1 MAPTEIPERDTE
13 AGQPIS
19 NGTTAAAP
27 ECAKD
32 AKVGKATCLDRVWIG
47 ILLGVVAVVA
57 IAGITVTLVL
67 ERQKADMPKY
77 DDDNYNNSNDNQ
89 GSSILQEYPFVISP
103 SSETGPYASVE
114 DLRQD
119 MEALV
124 KTFANTVI
132 LEQASRNHNNY
143 HLAISESMPDAL
155 AMTEAAPSSS
165 SEKAASSS
173 SESFEGVSDFETYQ
187 HEAGVVKDDLVKS
200 NGEFVFA
207 GVNNRIEI
215 WDVEG
220 EITNSWT
227 MRTEDN
233 SDISDSYNINA
244 LVMNPEGNRLVVIG
258 TDYNRYTKSVVND
271 FGQTQVI
278 LFGIEGSVLTEIS
291 KTYIDGYHMNSYSV
305 GSNVHVVTDTS
316 FDLWSIIDDPLYR
329 YNFDYDLTDEEYVAE
344 ATRKAEEI
352 MPKFVDQVM
361 EYVTEGDEIL
371 VSRMV
376 GFRDSVNDYKSIV
389 QISSFDMNNSDGL
402 ELSVSKS
409 LAFTPGNSK
418 YVYATD
424 DWIWVSDLNR
434 VWGMSRQDHV
444 EQTMLLGFQLNGA
457 STNFAAVGSLPGQL
471 LSQFSIDFTR
481 EGNNEY
487 IRVATTQR
495 FETNW
500 WGPRPFPMPE
510 PIFVEEGGTQSPS
523 SSLSSTTS
531 STRIGSRSLSSVF
544 VGDDRVFRDDDI
556 DERESRTLNEV
567 IILSVPTSQGG
578 LEINELVRLG
588 SVELGKKDESI
599 TAVRFFDNLSYVVT
613 FERTDPFYVLDLS
626 DPMEPKIL
634 GELEIP
640 GFSEFMHPITDDNS
654 MLITIGKDADERG
667 MVTGFQISIFDST
680 VPTDPKLVDRL
691 VIGGGSTRSSASWDE
706 RAFRYIQVGDVG
718 RLIIPLYSY
727 TWDGESSESFDGFTV
742 FGVDLSKTESMI
754 TREIDINHEA
764 ETGFDER
771 SCWCDYVWLPQRS
784 FVFDGNLMTMKSAS
798 VVSTDLVS
806 HETNWFMSFEN
817 KSPDCCP

>member
-1 MAPTEIPERDTE
+1 MGPTEIPERDTE
-13 AGQPIS
+13 AGEP
-19 NGTTAAAP
+19 P
-27 ECAKD
+27 ESAKN

-67 ERQKADMPKY
+67 ERRKADMPKY
-77 DDDNYNNSNDNQ
+77 DDDGIIYPPDDDYRIYRRDDDDRYPDDDNNNQ
-89 GSSILQEYPFVISP
+89 GSTILQQYPFVISP

-124 KTFANTVI
+124 KSFANTAI
-132 LEQASRNHNNY
+132 LEQASRNYNNF
-143 HLAISESMPDAL
+143 AREDPFMAVDMDVAFSEPMPEASV
-155 AMTEAAPSSS
+155 AAPSSS
-165 SEKAASSS
+165 SQKGASSS
-173 SESFEGVSDFETYQ
+173 SESFQGVNDFETYQ

-200 NGEFVFA
+200 NGEFVFV

-215 WDVEG
+215 LSVDG
-220 EITNSWT
+220 AITNSWT

-233 SDISDSYNINA
+233 TDINDSYNINS

-258 TDYNRYTKSVVND
+258 TDYNRYTKSIVND

-278 LFGIEGSVLTEIS
+278 VFGIEGSVLTEIS
-291 KTYIDGYHMNSYSV
+291 KTYVDGYHMNSYSV

-316 FDLWSIIDDPLYR
+316 FNVWSVIDDPLYR
-329 YNFDYDLTDEEYVAE
+329 YNFDYDLTDEEYVAQ

-371 VSRMV
+371 VCRMV
-376 GFRDSVNDYKSIV
+376 DFKDSVNDYKSIV

-402 ELSVSKS
+402 ELSVSRS

-457 STNFAAVGSLPGQL
+457 STNFAAVGNLPGQL

-481 EGNNEY
+481 EGDNEY
-487 IRVATTQR
+487 IRVATTQN

-510 PIFVEEGGTQSPS
+510 PIFVDEESTQTPTS
-523 SSLSSTTS
+523 SSSSSTS
-531 STRIGSRSLSSVF
+531 SNRIGSRSLSSVF
-544 VGDDRVFRDDDI
+544 VGDDRFVRDEDI
-556 DERESRTLNEV
+556 DERDSRTLNEV

-578 LEINELVRLG
+578 LEVNELVRLG
-588 SVELGKKDESI
+588 SVELGKKDEVS
-599 TAVRFFDNLSYVVT
+599 N
-613 FERTDPFYVLDLS
+613 PK
-626 DPMEPKIL
+626 KIL
-634 GELEIP
+634 GWAFQVLQYLS
-640 GFSEFMHPITDDNS
+640 FSLCFI
-654 MLITIGKDADERG
+654 
-667 MVTGFQISIFDST
+667 
-680 VPTDPKLVDRL
+680 
-691 VIGGGSTRSSASWDE
+691 
-706 RAFRYIQVGDVG
+706 
-718 RLIIPLYSY
+718 
-727 TWDGESSESFDGFTV
+727 
-742 FGVDLSKTESMI
+742 
-754 TREIDINHEA
+754 
-764 ETGFDER
+764 
-771 SCWCDYVWLPQRS
+771 
-784 FVFDGNLMTMKSAS
+784 
-798 VVSTDLVS
+798 
-806 HETNWFMSFEN
+806 
-817 KSPDCCP
+817 

>member
-1 MAPTEIPERDTE
+1 
-13 AGQPIS
+13 
-19 NGTTAAAP
+19 
-27 ECAKD
+27 
-32 AKVGKATCLDRVWIG
+32 
-47 ILLGVVAVVA
+47 
-57 IAGITVTLVL
+57 
-67 ERQKADMPKY
+67 
-77 DDDNYNNSNDNQ
+77 
-89 GSSILQEYPFVISP
+89 
-103 SSETGPYASVE
+103 
-114 DLRQD
+114 
-119 MEALV
+119 
-124 KTFANTVI
+124 
-132 LEQASRNHNNY
+132 
-143 HLAISESMPDAL
+143 
-155 AMTEAAPSSS
+155 
-165 SEKAASSS
+165 
-173 SESFEGVSDFETYQ
+173 
-187 HEAGVVKDDLVKS
+187 
-200 NGEFVFA
+200 
-207 GVNNRIEI
+207 
-215 WDVEG
+215 
-220 EITNSWT
+220 
-227 MRTEDN
+227 
-233 SDISDSYNINA
+233 
-244 LVMNPEGNRLVVIG
+244 MNPEGNRLVVIG

-418 YVYATD
+418 HVYATD

-481 EGNNEY
+481 EGDNEY

-500 WGPRPFPMPE
+500 WGPRPLPMPE

-544 VGDDRVFRDDDI
+544 IGDDRFFRDDDI

-588 SVELGKKDESI
+588 SVELGKKDEVSNQKKIHGWEFQTFQILLYFSFSFRFISIHLQSI

-667 MVTGFQISIFDST
+667 RVTGFQISIFDST

-691 VIGGGSTRSSASWDE
+691 VIGGGSMGSSASWDE

-718 RLIIPLYSY
+718 RLIIPL
-727 TWDGESSESFDGFTV
+727 SSMSFDGFTV